1 VAEVVF
7 LTGVVDVVDFAVR
20 LLRKKYRE
28 GTRTAVYAHPA
39 LLQRL
44 DQALWVGEQLD
55 FTPHMWLRGASALP
69 SATVQA
75 RTPLWL
81 LTRPQAQLACET
93 GVNLG
98 CDGLDLGG
106 AHARVA
112 EVIGTEPDGMAAG
125 RARWKA
131 YEAGGH
137 TLVHKPQ
144 RG

>member
-1 VAEVVF
+1 MAEVVF
-7 LTGVVDVVDFAVR
+7 LTGVVDVVDFAIR

-28 GTRTAVYAHPA
+28 GARTAVYAPPA

-44 DQALWVGEQLD
+44 DQALWVNEQLD
-55 FTPHMWLRGASALP
+55 FTPHVWLRAASALP

-81 LTRPQAQLACET
+81 LARPQAQLACET

-98 CDGLDLGG
+98 CDGLELGA
-106 AHARVA
+106 AHERVA
-112 EVIGTEPDGMAAG
+112 EVIGTDPDDAAAG
-125 RARWKA
+125 RKRWKA

-137 TLVHKPQ
+137 ALVHKPQ
-144 RG
+144 RR

>member
-1 VAEVVF
+1 MAEVVF
-7 LTGVVDVVDFAVR
+7 LTGVVDVVDFAIR

-28 GTRTAVYAHPA
+28 SARTAVYAPPA

-44 DQALWVGEQLD
+44 DQALWVNEQLD
-55 FTPHMWLRGASALP
+55 FTPHVWLRAGAALP

-81 LTRPQAQLACET
+81 LARPHAPLGCET

-98 CDGLDLGG
+98 CDGLDLAG

-112 EVIGTEPDGMAAG
+112 EIVGNDPDQVASG

-131 YEAGGH
+131 YEAAGH

-144 RG
+144 R

>member
-1 VAEVVF
+1 MAEVVF

-28 GTRTAVYAHPA
+28 SARTAVYAPPA

-55 FTPHMWLRGASALP
+55 FTPHVWLRAGAALP
-69 SATVQA
+69 SATVQS
-75 RTPLWL
+75 RTPIWL
-81 LTRPQAQLACET
+81 LARPNAQLGCDT

-98 CDGLDLGG
+98 GEGLGLGE
-106 AHARVA
+106 AHSRVA
-112 EVIGTEPDGMAAG
+112 EIVGTDPDGMAAG

-137 TLVHKPQ
+137 ALVHKPQ
-144 RG
+144 R